1 MHNDSNTTFD
11 LNTLCQL
18 ADITPRKVRYYI
30 QREMV
35 SSPIGARKTARYSNE
50 HLEQLL
56 TIRKWQEAGLSLEK
70 IQAILQKSDVDDLP
84 PEPLPEPGSISV
96 VSQVMLAKGVTLQ
109 IDANQAQLT
118 TKQLRALAQQTIKA
132 LEQIVQAKPTLEETA
147 QDNDNPN

>member
-1 MHNDSNTTFD
+1 MLKEQNATFE

-30 QREMV
+30 QRGMV
-35 SSPIGARKTARYSNE
+35 NSPIGARKTARYSNV

-70 IQAILQKSDVDDLP
+70 IQAILQKGEVKDLP

-96 VSQVMLAKGVTLQ
+96 ISQVMLAKGVTLQ
-109 IDANQAQLT
+109 IDASQAQLT
-118 TKQLRALAQQTIKA
+118 GEQLRALAKQTMTV
-132 LEQIVQAKPTLEETA
+132 LEGIING
-147 QDNDNPN
+147 NDSSN